1 MQINTSKIMWDDR
14 YKDESYAYGKKP
26 NLFFAEQIEKLN
38 PGSILMPADGE
49 GRNGVY
55 AAKLGWQVTSFDL
68 SEEGKSKTLSL
79 ANEQNVIVDYFVGDF
94 EHLQFENSTY
104 DAIGLIYAH
113 FPADKKSMFHRKLNN
128 YLKPGGI
135 VIFEAFGKKHLAYN
149 SQNPKVGGPTAS
161 DMLFSMSEV
170 IADFN
175 NYDIMLLEEQEV
187 SLDEGIYHIG
197 KGSVIRFVGRKRS

>member
-68 SEEGKSKTLSL
+68 SEEGKWKTLSL

-135 VIFEAFGKKHLAYN
+135 VVFEAFGKNHLAYN

-197 KGSVIRFVGRKRS
+197 KGSVIRFVGQKRS

>member
-1 MQINTSKIMWDDR
+1 MWDDR